1 MKQSLWAFALFVG
14 FGSVHALSASTICP
28 TTFNTNTDCGYM
40 VTINADGSIT
50 GAVVAGANPYDGAD
64 DALVGVVNNS
74 AGVFNSSFTL
84 SSSSSDIFGFDG
96 DGICTFIGPGGSEPS
111 SLGSYCTISQAS
123 GVDPGDYQGP
133 LNTFS
138 NIMNFNETGTVN
150 IAGLGAGQTTF
161 FSLEGAPADIGGGII
176 VTGGTPEPSTWLL
189 LAGGLGLV
197 AYLGRRRKSLYS

>member
-1 MKQSLWAFALFVG
+1 MKQAIWAFVMMVALGVV
-14 FGSVHALSASTICP
+14 SCISASTICP
-28 TTFNTNTDCGYM
+28 TTFNTNTDCGYI

-50 GAVVAGANPYDGAD
+50 GAAVSGASPYDGAD

-74 AGVFNSSFTL
+74 ATIFSSSFTL

-96 DGICTFIGPGGSEPS
+96 DGICTFIGPGGSDPS
-111 SLGSYCTISQAS
+111 SAGSYCSASQVA
-123 GVDPGDYQGP
+123 GTDPGDYQGP

-138 NIMNFNETGTVN
+138 NIDPLGDSGTVD
-150 IAGLGAGQTTF
+150 ITGLAAGQSTF
-161 FSLEGAPADIGGGII
+161 FSLEGSPADIGGGII

-197 AYLGRRRKSLYS
+197 AYLAGRRSLRI